1 MRKEF
6 NKTSGL
12 TLVEILIG
20 IVVSSLMMAAIYS
33 TYSIINNTYNQVV
46 EKAKISRSS
55 RDLIELLIRDTR
67 MAGFRYYLGN
77 NKFKVDVGG
86 SSPQTLTYPKETYL
100 YFGGGQITIQES
112 HDPIVI
118 IPAKEKGLG
127 HYVRDVIDGYT
138 GDLDDVITTEQ
149 ASSITG
155 YNSKCCDKI
164 HIVYDDF
171 NQNDWK
177 QPYKRYKVTY
187 YAIAKSDKDGNDKR
201 YAIYKSKISWKQER
215 TDVGLSFPQDGE
227 WVVDCDECYHHE
239 LVRDYVDDMEFIP
252 IGKEGNVISYPNPTT
267 SEGRESLYNLRAV
280 DIRIAFKSKRDFFRS
295 TNPDR
300 SLKGFSKDAVKFN
313 DKKLRDNIV
322 VTVYTRNIG
331 GDIF

>member
-118 IPAKEKGLG
+118 IPAIEKGLG
-127 HYVRDVIDGYT
+127 HYIRDVIDGYT
-138 GDLDDVITTEQ
+138 GDLDDVFTTEQ

-177 QPYKRYKVTY
+177 QPYK
-187 YAIAKSDKDGNDKR
+187 
-201 YAIYKSKISWKQER
+201 
-215 TDVGLSFPQDGE
+215 LSLI
-227 WVVDCDECYHHE
+227 H
-239 LVRDYVDDMEFIP
+239 I
-252 IGKEGNVISYPNPTT
+252 
-267 SEGRESLYNLRAV
+267 
-280 DIRIAFKSKRDFFRS
+280 
-295 TNPDR
+295 
-300 SLKGFSKDAVKFN
+300 
-313 DKKLRDNIV
+313 
-322 VTVYTRNIG
+322 
-331 GDIF
+331 